1 MEERKKAI
9 ISLIIW
15 FVLFT
20 IMNVLFGISLYKLN
34 AQAVSLIGFNN
45 SFFKKYLFFVSLHL
59 PIISYSFYF
68 ARKSNDQGQIYRL
81 AKHFF
86 ITNLGFSLMGVLG
99 MISELL

>member
-34 AQAVSLIGFNN
+34 AEAVSLIGFNN
-45 SFFKKYLFFVSLHL
+45 SFFKKSSLTYEICIL
-59 PIISYSFYF
+59 IFSKNLYNLALNLLLNLVLIPI
-68 ARKSNDQGQIYRL
+68 
-81 AKHFF
+81 
-86 ITNLGFSLMGVLG
+86 
-99 MISELL
+99 